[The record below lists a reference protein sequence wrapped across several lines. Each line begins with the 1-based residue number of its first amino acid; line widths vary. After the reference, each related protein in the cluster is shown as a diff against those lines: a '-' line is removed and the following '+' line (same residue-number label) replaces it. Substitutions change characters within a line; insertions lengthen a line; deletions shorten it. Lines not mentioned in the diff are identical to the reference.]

1 MAIIHRSTLA
11 LAIAMS
17 CAVPASASVIASFS
31 YIGEVVFAPG
41 AGSPVAPLNA
51 FPTDGASNIAGFDL
65 DDGPLGFAARVGYG
79 EVTPTFGFGSGAV
92 AAGDVTQVRS
102 QTIVELK
109 ITNDSAVQRLA
120 DWQFLIF
127 AGGVGLNTPD
137 FSSPGCSAFA
147 IDQCDAW
154 LSNLAG
160 GDIGVGDTARVNFS
174 VVMSS
179 LAGNET
185 LFAGE
190 LGVAGQAGSGVGLTA
205 DFSPGFSLAGFDQ
218 KGVEY
223 SWDQTLVEYALGLFE
238 PGEMKTLTFV
248 TESFASSTG
257 FCDSIGDGM
266 GSGYK
271 DCVTAFAGY
280 GDPPGGGGRRLYR
293 KKGQTPPPP
302 PTVPPDF
309 PGSLVN
315 FIDIDGGNPTS
326 EAPEGMNPPTTPA
339 PAPATSLL
347 LLLGLASLQC
357 QRRRRCRT

>member
-1 MAIIHRSTLA
+1 
-11 LAIAMS
+11 
-17 CAVPASASVIASFS
+17 
-31 YIGEVVFAPG
+31 
-41 AGSPVAPLNA
+41 LNA
-51 FPTDGASNIAGFDL
+51 FPTDGASNIAGFDSI
-65 DDGPLGFAARVGYG
+65 DGDGPLGFAARVGYG
-79 EVTPTFGFGSGAV
+79 AVTPTFGFGSGAV
-92 AAGDVTQVRS
+92 AAGNVTQVRS
-102 QTIVELK
+102 KTIVELK

-174 VVMSS
+174 VVMSGLS
-179 LAGNET
+179 DP
-185 LFAGE
+185 LFAGK
-190 LGVAGQAGSGVGLTA
+190 LGVVGQDGSGDVLTA

-223 SWDQTLVEYALGLFE
+223 SWDQTLVKYALGLFE
-238 PGEMKTLTFV
+238 PGQMKTLTFV

-257 FCDSIGDGM
+257 FCDSIGDGS
-266 GSGYK
+266 GLGYK

-280 GDPPGGGGRRLYR
+280 GDPPGGGGRLLYR
-293 KKGQTPPPP
+293 KKGPNAPY
-302 PTVPPDF
+302 VPPGF

-315 FIDIDGGNPTS
+315 FTDIDGGNPTS
-326 EAPEGMNPPTTPA
+326 EVPEGMNPPTTPV